1 MEHAILARAAQ
12 PLSHQHFAQRGRH
25 PPQLGGQLR
34 GARREI
40 AIKPCSARGN
50 SRSCESRPSKSPPS
64 LEDGSP
70 VRAAAH
76 AAPDGQRLL
85 SFHRTQGF
93 LEGTVTVRKI
103 IAGAGAAVI
112 LALTTAASTTPA
124 SAAIS
129 SEHTKPHPT
138 VLPENVA
145 PGTIVVS
152 VSQRRLFL
160 VQNDGTT
167 ISYPV
172 AVPKHGK
179 EWLGVTSIR
188 EKFTNPDWTPPADVR
203 ADHPELPEMI
213 SGGAPNNPMGTRA
226 MLLDGDQVAIHGT
239 TSKMRPPSARQP
251 HMACIRMRNEDV
263 TDLYDRVSAGAT
275 VIMEP

>member
-1 MEHAILARAAQ
+1 
-12 PLSHQHFAQRGRH
+12 
-25 PPQLGGQLR
+25 
-34 GARREI
+34 
-40 AIKPCSARGN
+40 
-50 SRSCESRPSKSPPS
+50 
-64 LEDGSP
+64 
-70 VRAAAH
+70 
-76 AAPDGQRLL
+76 
-85 SFHRTQGF
+85 
-93 LEGTVTVRKI
+93 
-103 IAGAGAAVI
+103 
-112 LALTTAASTTPA
+112 
-124 SAAIS
+124 
-129 SEHTKPHPT
+129 
-138 VLPENVA
+138 VA

-179 EWLGVTSIR
+179 EWFGVTSIR

-239 TSKMRPPSARQP
+239 TSKMRASIGTAASYGLHPDAQRGRHRPVCSGQRRSDCD
-251 HMACIRMRNEDV
+251 H
-263 TDLYDRVSAGAT
+263 GAL
-275 VIMEP
+275 IPA